1 MYATCV
7 HTGRIMESKS
17 VNFREL
23 RENLSDVLRQASLGA
38 EFTVMSRG
46 KVLAK
51 IGPPPNAGRRPIGLL
66 QGQIHMAD
74 DFDETPADLIAA
86 MEGGESDR

>member
-1 MYATCV
+1 MSKA
-7 HTGRIMESKS
+7 KS

-38 EFTVMSRG
+38 EFTVISRG
-46 KVLAK
+46 KILAQ
-51 IGPPPNAGRRPIGLL
+51 IGPPPHAGRRPIGLL

-86 MEGGESDR
+86 MEGGESHQ

>member
-1 MYATCV
+1 MT
-7 HTGRIMESKS
+7 ESKS

-46 KVLAK
+46 KVLAR
-51 IGPPPNAGRRPIGLL
+51 IGPPPHAGRRPVGLL
-66 QGQIHMAD
+66 KGKIHMAD

-86 MEGGESDR
+86 MEGGEIER

>member
-1 MYATCV
+1 MT
-7 HTGRIMESKS
+7 ESKS

-46 KVLAK
+46 KVLAR
-51 IGPPPNAGRRPIGLL
+51 IGPPPHAGRRPVGLL
-66 QGQIHMAD
+66 KGQIQMAE
-74 DFDETPADLIAA
+74 DFDETPAELINA

>member
-1 MYATCV
+1 MQC
-7 HTGRIMESKS
+7 KS

-38 EFTVMSRG
+38 EFTVTSRG

-51 IGPPPNAGRRPIGLL
+51 IGPPPNAGRRPVGLL
-66 QGQIHMAD
+66 KGQILMAD
-74 DFDETPADLIAA
+74 DFDETPTELITA
-86 MEGGESDR
+86 MEGGESNR